1 MSATRIL
8 AVAAGD
14 LLALAAPHVR
24 SQNPNQKDKVDTP
37 PVPNEA
43 QIMQVKLQR
52 AQAVLSALA
61 TEDYKALEENA
72 AALARISQATAFQ
85 RSYKTEEYEF
95 QARVFQRSAQGIADK
110 AAAKNLDGATLAYVD
125 MTLSC
130 VGCHNHFRPN
140 KRMQ

>member
-1 MSATRIL
+1 MAATRTFAL
-8 AVAAGD
+8 VAVAA
-14 LLALAAPHVR
+14 LALSVPHVR

-37 PVPNEA
+37 PLPNEA

-52 AQAVLSALA
+52 AQAVLTALA

-72 AALARISQATAFQ
+72 ASLVKISQATAFL
-85 RSYKTEEYEF
+85 RAYKTEEYEF

-125 MTLSC
+125 MTISC

-140 KRMQ
+140 KKMQ